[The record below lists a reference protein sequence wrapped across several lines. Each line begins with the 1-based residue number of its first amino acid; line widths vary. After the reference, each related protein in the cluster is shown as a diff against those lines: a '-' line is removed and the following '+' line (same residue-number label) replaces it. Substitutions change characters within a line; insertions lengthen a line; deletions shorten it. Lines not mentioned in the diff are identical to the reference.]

1 MRSKSGFTLME
12 VMMVV
17 AIVSAV
23 VISVPA
29 LHAWMQRQ
37 GVGLAVDQ
45 LRADLQLARIMAINQ
60 KETCAIVF
68 NSPGPNQYTNS
79 LNHQTVDLAGYR
91 GGVRFLTIGPAGGS
105 AKTKI
110 AFNRQ
115 GMSTSAAE
123 VDVFLTDQVKHAIY
137 RLRVLGPGGI
147 SVARWTGGRWY

>member
-1 MRSKSGFTLME
+1 MKSKSGFTLIE

-23 VISVPA
+23 IISVPA
-29 LHAWMQRQ
+29 FHEWFQRQ
-37 GVGLAVDQ
+37 GVSLAVDQ

-60 KETCAIVF
+60 KQTCAIVF
-68 NSPGPNQYTNS
+68 NSPGSNQYTNS
-79 LNHQTVDLAGYR
+79 LNQQTVDLAGYR
-91 GGVRFLTIGPAGGS
+91 GGVGFLPIGPAGGG
-105 AKTKI
+105 AKSKI

-123 VDVFLTDQVKHAIY
+123 VDVFVTDQEKHAIY

-147 SVARWTGGRWY
+147 SVARWSGGRWY

>member
-1 MRSKSGFTLME
+1 MKSNWGFTLME

-17 AIVSAV
+17 AIISAV

-29 LHAWMQRQ
+29 FHEWVQRQ

-45 LRADLQLARIMAINQ
+45 LRADLQLARITAINR
-60 KETCAIVF
+60 KKNCAIVF

-91 GGVRFLTIGPAGGS
+91 GGVRFLPIGPAGGG
-105 AKTKI
+105 AKSQI
-110 AFNRQ
+110 IFNRQ
-115 GMSTSAAE
+115 GMSTSASE
-123 VDVFLTDQVKHAIY
+123 VDVFLTDQAKHAIY